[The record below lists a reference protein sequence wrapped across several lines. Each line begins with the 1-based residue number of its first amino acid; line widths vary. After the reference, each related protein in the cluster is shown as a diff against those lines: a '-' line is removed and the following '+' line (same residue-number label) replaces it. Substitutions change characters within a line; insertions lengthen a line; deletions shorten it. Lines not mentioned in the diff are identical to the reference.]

1 MTDSAQKKL
10 LLNSI
15 GYTEQSIT
23 QDVYKLNDGNI
34 VYVKV
39 SKIHDGGNYWY
50 TLNKKNI
57 LNFDEF
63 NINEFIF
70 SGPKGYYRIP
80 IHVLK
85 DFLDNYKEVPKD
97 NKYHFGI
104 YPDKHMIERN
114 KENALNIKEFY
125 HDLPDSLKNA
135 IQQEEDSENSFDD
148 RNYFSYNS
156 TKNGIK
162 DKSPSGNEEFVFD
175 GIYINESISKINDIV
190 FFTQHGDRP
199 TWDPGLSAICKLSK
213 EPYDKGYWKEPK
225 KEKYFKVKLTPL
237 YILPKVLDREDFM
250 GYFDCYDIPFIGPKL
265 KNEANQAN
273 QHISKQQAQNI
284 VGVLLDYFPEDIE
297 IFKEIFG
304 HNFSTRAQRAT
315 IGNNPNGQEPS
326 LSFTNIKINPISDEP
341 HNLIL
346 YGAPGTGKSFEL
358 KSRIEGGTK
367 KHSKGLF
374 PNEELRKRI
383 TFHPNYSYRNFV
395 GSYKPKP
402 IYREGDTDKKY
413 YDSSKKESNQSLEPL
428 IEYVFEAGPLLEMY
442 VKAHHN
448 PDHNFVIIIEELNR
462 ANPAAVFGD
471 MFQLLDR
478 KDGVSE
484 YPITL
489 EPAANDYLI
498 SKGIDSG
505 QIALPSNLYLW
516 ATMNN
521 ADQGVMPMDSAFK
534 RRWSF
539 EYMALDENEKEV
551 KDQLISF
558 PWGTTIKWNKFR
570 DKINTELIGLNIN
583 EDKLIGPFF
592 LKEEELENPKAI
604 LNKLLLYLKDDV
616 LKYNSGIFKKELK
629 TFSKIVESYNAD
641 KNVFE
646 EKLGLDKV
654 DSIEA

>member
-1 MTDSAQKKL
+1 MRIAEHKKIL
-10 LLNSI
+10 LDFI
-15 GYTEQSIT
+15 GYKERAIA
-23 QDVYKLNDGNI
+23 QDVYQLDDGNVAYI
-34 VYVKV
+34 KV
-39 SKIHDGGNYWY
+39 SKIHKGGNYWF
-50 TLNKKNI
+50 T
-57 LNFDEF
+57 
-63 NINEFIF
+63 INELNISNFEKYKVDQFIF
-70 SGPKGYYRIP
+70 SGPKGYYRLP
-80 IHVLK
+80 ILELEKFISSYV
-85 DFLDNYKEVPKD
+85 EIPKD
-97 NKYHFGI
+97 GKYHFGI
-104 YPDKHMIERN
+104 YPDTQTMERSKDN
-114 KENALNIKEFY
+114 VLSIRKFFF
-125 HDLPDSLKNA
+125 DLPDSLRGI
-135 IQQEEDSENSFDD
+135 IQKEEGSFPD
-148 RNYFSYNS
+148 RNYFTYETGKNS
-156 TKNGIK
+156 FEQLSPDGKKEFEAFTIQHHKDETKVG
-162 DKSPSGNEEFVFD
+162 
-175 GIYINESISKINDIV
+175 DIV
-190 FFTQHGDRP
+190 FFSQAGDRARIS
-199 TWDPGLSAICKLSK
+199 WEQGLSAICMVSK
-213 EPYDKGYWKEPK
+213 TTKKGTRYL
-225 KEKYFKVKLTPL
+225 KVKLKPIL
-237 YILPKVLDREDFM
+237 PLPKVLNKIDFK
-250 GYFDCYDIPFIGPKL
+250 GYFDLYDVKGIGPMTHGQKSQPNTL
-265 KNEANQAN
+265 ITTEVAQQITATLIQQIPKIESSIIKHFGKHFPVLPNNVKPNKYRLNQYLSGVNKNEVIDQP
-273 QHISKQQAQNI
+273 
-284 VGVLLDYFPEDIE
+284 F
-297 IFKEIFG
+297 
-304 HNFSTRAQRAT
+304 
-315 IGNNPNGQEPS
+315 
-326 LSFTNIKINPISDEP
+326 
-341 HNLIL
+341 NLIL
-346 YGAPGTGKSFEL
+346 HGAPGTGKSFEL
-358 KSRIEGGTK
+358 KSRIDGGTK

-402 IYREGDTDKKY
+402 VYREGDTDKKY

-462 ANPAAVFGD
+462 SNPAAVFGD

-489 EPAANDYLI
+489 EPAAHDYLI
-498 SKGIDSG
+498 SNGIDSG
-505 QIALPSNLYLW
+505 QISLPSNLYLW

-534 RRWSF
+534 RRWCF
-539 EYMALDENEKEV
+539 EYMALDENQKEV
-551 KDQLISF
+551 DSADISF

-641 KNVFE
+641 RNVFE

-654 DSIEA
+654 ESIEA